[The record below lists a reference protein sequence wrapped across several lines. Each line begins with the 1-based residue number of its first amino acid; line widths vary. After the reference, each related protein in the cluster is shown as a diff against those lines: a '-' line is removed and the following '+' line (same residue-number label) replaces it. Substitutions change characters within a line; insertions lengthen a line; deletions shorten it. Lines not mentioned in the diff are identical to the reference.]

1 MLVGADEDRVVATVV
16 ARLTERVL
24 ARARAP
30 GGQAL
35 EEVVAETL
43 IDERVRLEDTHEPRA
58 DADRAFY
65 ARVHRELARGAP
77 SARALVRDVVTHY
90 AEEDPRALRPA
101 RLRARRGQTPARRDA
116 LIRGARRYFMS
127 TPVGVTA
134 PSCVRNGSARA
145 NE

>member
-43 IDERVRLEDTHEPRA
+43 IEDTHEPRA

-90 AEEDPRALRPA
+90 AEEIRGHFDPRVYGHDVGRP
-101 RLRARRGQTPARRDA
+101 LRAVTP
-116 LIRGARRYFMS
+116 
-127 TPVGVTA
+127 
-134 PSCVRNGSARA
+134 
-145 NE
+145 